1 MQYESIYLSI
11 CIWEEQK
18 KLCCCKKKTEQ
29 KIRTKGRYTCIKQN
43 YGNRNLH
50 KKIRELKYLHQQP
63 RAKRMG
69 KATQKIGIESYKTYH
84 VISIMVVIFYAV
96 CLHVIQMKNDFL
108 RSKKL

>member
-1 MQYESIYLSI
+1 MNPYISAFEFGKNKKSFVVTKRKRSKKYELKEDIPVSSKIMGIEIY
-11 CIWEEQK
+11 
-18 KLCCCKKKTEQ
+18 T
-29 KIRTKGRYTCIKQN
+29 
-43 YGNRNLH
+43 
-50 KKIRELKYLHQQP
+50 KKIRELKYLYQQP